1 VNDNF
6 KEWLGVVVTLVLV
19 VSLVNV
25 MSMLFLVFTGTSTTI
40 WIFAVPSWSHPQE
53 TDQSPVE
60 SALGGE
66 AQL

>member
-1 VNDNF
+1 MNENVR
-6 KEWLGVVVTLVLV
+6 ELLGVVAVLVLV